1 MHANKTIVL
10 AAVLLTATGA
20 YQVLYSRLTGKNT
33 GPTLTRVV
41 VGGYMLAVI
50 ASVVDLISPSAG
62 YVAGLLMMLAL
73 TTVALTIA
81 GNLGS
86 LFAKKQRGA

>member
-20 YQVLYSRLTGKNT
+20 YQVLYSRLNGKNT